1 MKVLVLGYR
10 HFSPFYYIRLIGR
23 VVNDWKMK
31 KKIRLFS
38 VIFGFHPSGQLAG
51 NKQRILSKIC
61 LKAHYCLCIVQLL
74 LSCLLK
80 NNWRLLAWLQLMKKQ
95 LKDKNLPLDK
105 MICLL
110 SARWQG
116 GWRPKMTW
124 KFFHFSIVNNHILLY
139 TRKPKGLGFFYE
151 SQFRFPSS
159 YLATPK

>member
-10 HFSPFYYIRLIGR
+10 LFSPFYYIRLIGR

-95 LKDKNLPLDK
+95 LKDTNLPLDK
-105 MICLL
+105 MI
-110 SARWQG
+110 
-116 GWRPKMTW
+116 WRRPVTLRGSPKMTW
-124 KFFHFSIVNNHILLY
+124 KYFHSSIVNNSDN
-139 TRKPKGLGFFYE
+139 KPNIIKRWKM
-151 SQFRFPSS
+151 SVVSD
-159 YLATPK
+159 